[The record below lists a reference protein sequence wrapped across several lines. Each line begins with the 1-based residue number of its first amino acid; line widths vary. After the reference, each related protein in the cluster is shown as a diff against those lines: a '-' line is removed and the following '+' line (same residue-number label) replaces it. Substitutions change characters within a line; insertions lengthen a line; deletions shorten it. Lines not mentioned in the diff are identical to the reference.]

1 MLIATSSVYSFV
13 TGQTYKMCSTCTSNV
28 DIILFFVVL
37 YIVILNGFIHAYYLS
52 TIRNRFLR
60 MTNNI

>member
-28 DIILFFVVL
+28 DIILFFCGSIYSYSKWV
-37 YIVILNGFIHAYYLS
+37 YPCILSIYYQE
-52 TIRNRFLR
+52 
-60 MTNNI
+60 